1 MSTAIYFVFVLIPV
15 VVLIPASIFRMLI
28 ILLFCFVHCSSSLKT
43 QEERAKLLSE
53 EYNFIKEKRLFA
65 SLQSPEYSLTS
76 NEAEEVLEKLDD
88 KNTVNFQK
96 KANVKAS
103 ASIRKDILALRSTE
117 EQFTERLESY
127 TEIDR
132 EWNRW
137 LTQQESARKRLREN
151 KQREVEARKAL
162 DTAKEDVINADADVL
177 AVSNKLKGVEQEV
190 RRSAQEMDKVS
201 TSLSRKQEKVQRAL
215 KRKTEL
221 MKGGIAMEYVTAEEV
236 KQLQQR
242 ESKLLGESQQIATM
256 VAKLQS
262 RADQLKRRAEQL
274 DQLKEQK

>member
-1 MSTAIYFVFVLIPV
+1 M
-15 VVLIPASIFRMLI
+15 
-28 ILLFCFVHCSSSLKT
+28 CFVCNYFCRANRVKT
-43 QEERAKLLSE
+43 QEAKAQSLSE

-76 NEAEEVLEKLDD
+76 NEAEEVLDKLED
-88 KNTVNFQK
+88 KDTVNFQK
-96 KANVKAS
+96 KANAKQS
-103 ASIRKDILALRSTE
+103 SSIRKDILALRSTE
-117 EQFTERLESY
+117 EEFTEKLESY

-132 EWNRW
+132 EWNQW
-137 LTQQESARKRLREN
+137 LTQQESARTKLREN
-151 KQREVEARKAL
+151 KQKEADARKAL
-162 DTAKEDVINADADVL
+162 DVAKEDVIRANTDVI

-190 RRSAQEMDKVS
+190 RKSAQEMDNVS

-221 MKGGIAMEYVTAEEV
+221 MKGGIAMEYVTEEEV
-236 KQLQQR
+236 QQLRQR

-262 RADQLKRRAEQL
+262 RADQLKKRAEAL
-274 DQLKEQK
+274 DKLKEQK